1 MKIIS
6 FLVLCGFLAPTFAAP
21 AIETLNPDKDAVA
34 NIAVPGASSVK
45 SAVEDMVDSAPT
57 IADKDLH
64 LLAQTG
70 KDKVLFN
77 FSEKPAQQKAFIDDW
92 SARLIKNGFKVTK
105 TETTA
110 TYTAIYYDA
119 GGLVIRDFFAE
130 SYRMFKP
137 KDEKARRDNM
147 ITVINALEKAGM
159 PVIAVQKTNLSM
171 DACPNYKLYYLTKPA
186 ARLESE
192 MQLRILNEDNVDFD
206 ALRKKGVNVV
216 QTFEKYFMVYIDRQI
231 TMPVR
236 WSKTQEGIQKKL
248 TEAKELF
255 AKDNIEMLDYRIGE
269 YDVSMHDYAKYYL
282 VMYIRW
288 N

>member
-1 MKIIS
+1 MKKIS

-21 AIETLNPDKDAVA
+21 AIESLNLNKDAA
-34 NIAVPGASSVK
+34 ENIAVPGASAVK

-57 IADKDLH
+57 IADKDMH
-64 LLAQTG
+64 LLAQSG
-70 KDKVLFN
+70 KDSVLFN
-77 FSEKPAQQKAFIDDW
+77 FSASPQQQKAFIDNW
-92 SARLIKNGFKVTK
+92 TAVLEKNGFKVTK
-105 TETTA
+105 TEAAKDFVTLK
-110 TYTAIYYDA
+110 YDA
-119 GGLVIRDFFAE
+119 NGMVIRDFYAE

-147 ITVINALEKAGM
+147 IAVITALEKAGM
-159 PVIAVQKTNLSM
+159 PVIAVQKTNISM

-192 MQLRILNEDNVDFD
+192 VHLRILKEDNIDFD

-236 WSKTQEGIQKKL
+236 WSKTQDGIQKKL
-248 TEAKELF
+248 AEAKELF

-269 YDVSMHDYAKYYL
+269 YDASMHDYAKYYL